1 MGKSFKVETTE
12 LEKVSRQLQECSD
25 NYKRLYEQIF
35 EKVATMGEAWKGD
48 DNIKFVDQINGFCK
62 EMQDMA
68 TKLSVASQTLHQ
80 IKQNYEDHVQRN
92 VQAASKLS
100 N

>member
-1 MGKSFKVETTE
+1 MGKSFSVETVE
-12 LEKVSRQLQECSD
+12 LEKASKQLQECSEV
-25 NYKRLYEQIF
+25 YKNLYEQLF
-35 EKVATMGEAWKGD
+35 EKVGTMGEAWKGE

-62 EMQDMA
+62 EMQDMS
-68 TKLSVASQTLHQ
+68 TKLSTASQTLHQ